1 MFLLVG
7 ARLVLGL
14 NRKQRAQPHLTNWS
28 VAMLKVSK
36 FDKFTCQVLRNE
48 LRAVL
53 TKHLGENAN
62 LEFII
67 GNMKFLDESA
77 EIKLTAKVKGGKTAE
92 EKSAEKMAKLLGL
105 TTEPRN
111 GKQLVKYNPRSYKY
125 PFVYKNLLDGKNYKC
140 DEHRA
145 KLYFTA

>member
-1 MFLLVG
+1 M
-7 ARLVLGL
+7 
-14 NRKQRAQPHLTNWS
+14 
-28 VAMLKVSK
+28 KVSK

-48 LRAVL
+48 LNAVL
-53 TKHLGENAN
+53 AKHLGENSN
-62 LEFII
+62 LEFTV
-67 GNMKFLDESA
+67 GNMRFSDEA
-77 EIKLTAKVKGGKTAE
+77 ARIDLTAKVKGGKTVE
-92 EKSAEKMAKLLGL
+92 EKNAERVASMMGL

-145 KLYFTA
+145 KLYFSAK